1 MTLLRA
7 ILFNLAFTLWT
18 GVIGIIGLPVLLA
31 PRRIV
36 MRFGRLWSAVT
47 LALLDAT
54 VGLTHELRGVENL
67 PPGGGII
74 AMKHQSAWDTL
85 VLPVLFDDV
94 AVVIKKELTL
104 LPFYGWYVLRA
115 GSIPVDRKGGG
126 AALKRMVALARKVA
140 GDGRLIAIFPEGT
153 RSAIGERR
161 PYHPGVAALYGQLDL
176 PLIPVAVNSGLYW
189 GRRSFMKRRG
199 CIIVEILPPLP
210 PGLPRRKIMAELETR
225 IEDATARLVAEGQAR
240 DLGTGRTPVTR
251 GDGS

>member
-7 ILFNLAFTLWT
+7 ILFNLAFYLWT
-18 GVIGIIGLPVLLA
+18 GFIGIVGLPVLLA
-31 PRRIV
+31 PRRVV
-36 MRFGRLWSAVT
+36 MRFGRMWSAVT
-47 LALLDAT
+47 LVLLDAV

-67 PPGGGII
+67 PPDGGII

-104 LPFYGWYVLRA
+104 LPLYGWYVRRA
-115 GSIPVDRKGGG
+115 GSIPVDRKGGA
-126 AALKRMVALARKVA
+126 AALKRMVALAGA
-140 GDGRLIAIFPEGT
+140 AAAEGRLIAIFPEGT
-153 RSAIGERR
+153 RSAVGEQR

-199 CIIVEILPPLP
+199 RIIVEILPPLP
-210 PGLPRRKIMAELETR
+210 PGVPRRKIMAELETR
-225 IEDATARLVAEGQAR
+225 IEEATARLVAEGRAR
-240 DLGTGRTPVTR
+240 DAVLR
-251 GDGS
+251 

>member
-7 ILFNLAFTLWT
+7 ILFNLAFYLWT
-18 GVIGIIGLPVLLA
+18 GFMGIVGLPVLMA

-47 LALLDAT
+47 LKLLEAT

-74 AMKHQSAWDTL
+74 AMKHQSAWETL
-85 VLPVLFDDV
+85 VLPVLFDDI
-94 AVVIKKELTL
+94 APVIKKELTL

-115 GSIPVDRKGGG
+115 GSIPVDRKGGA
-126 AALKRMVALARKVA
+126 AALKQMVALAGA
-140 GDGRLIAIFPEGT
+140 AAAAGRLIAIFPEGT
-153 RSAIGERR
+153 RTAVDERR
-161 PYHPGVAALYGQLDL
+161 PYHPGVAALYSQLDL

-199 CIIVEILPPLP
+199 RIVVEILPPFP
-210 PGLPRRKIMAELETR
+210 PGLPRRKVMPELERR
-225 IEDATARLVAEGQAR
+225 IEEATSRLVGEGRAR
-240 DLGTGRTPVTR
+240 DLAGLR
-251 GDGS
+251 

>member
-7 ILFNLAFTLWT
+7 LLFNLAFYLWT
-18 GVIGIIGLPVLLA
+18 GFMGIVGLPVLAA
-31 PRRIV
+31 PRRVV

-47 LALLDAT
+47 LKLLAAT
-54 VGLTHELRGVENL
+54 VGLTHELRGVEHL
-67 PPGGGII
+67 PAGGGII

-115 GSIPVDRKGGG
+115 GSIPVDRKGG
-126 AALKRMVALARKVA
+126 ASSLKRMVALAAAAVA
-140 GDGRLIAIFPEGT
+140 EDRLVAIFPEGT
-153 RSAIGERR
+153 RSAVDQRH

-189 GRRSFMKRRG
+189 GRRSFMKRPGR
-199 CIIVEILPPLP
+199 IIVEILPPFP
-210 PGLPRRKIMAELETR
+210 PGIPRRKIMVELESR
-225 IEDATARLVAEGQAR
+225 IEEATALLVAEGRAR
-240 DLGTGRTPVTR
+240 DAGHLR
-251 GDGS
+251 